1 MRWRDEAHPIRA
13 VVVAVGPAVAA
24 VVVCGVVVGIG
35 GRVSHVVWLALLVVV
50 WLAVGERV
58 RVVVWL
64 AVVAGVGVGVAM
76 RRTRWFRALRRSGL
90 PGRAHSHS
98 GTPHRNWHHAATSGT
113 AREARS
119 WSGAHS
125 TLAFA

>member
-1 MRWRDEAHPIRA
+1 M
-13 VVVAVGPAVAA
+13 VAVGPAVE
-24 VVVCGVVVGIG
+24 VLVVCGSMVGIG

-50 WLAVGERV
+50 WLAVGERG

-64 AVVAGVGVGVAM
+64 AVVAGVVVGVAM
-76 RRTRWFRALRRSGL
+76 RRTRWFRALRRTGS
-90 PGRAHSHS
+90 PSKAHSHS
-98 GTPHRNWHHAATSGT
+98 GTPHRNWHHAAISGT